1 MDVWRDARSTAQPTS
16 KHHQPQLEFCQRP
29 RFREISVCQHFE
41 STGAIFYLS
50 FRRKI
55 KNLVDSFLAIF
66 GINLNFVVN
75 DAYSVVN
82 RK

>member
-1 MDVWRDARSTAQPTS
+1 M
-16 KHHQPQLEFCQRP
+16 
-29 RFREISVCQHFE
+29 CQHFE

-50 FRRKI
+50 FRGKI